1 MKETLMRAKLPFY
14 QTTIM
19 ANFAQTGVVI
29 ISLPRLLSENIGTN
43 GWAALLICSSVAAF
57 NLLLISFVYR
67 LGKGR
72 SIFEIS
78 QSALPKFML
87 VPFFGI
93 LTGLWAILGSLV
105 GKEYI
110 LILKSLSFPS
120 LHPAYLYILFEVLVF
135 LLLTKGIMSIS
146 RLAVLS
152 FYIIIWNF
160 SLMIYAYEDFDLSRM
175 TTFWFKDATHSFKGW
190 LDVYIS
196 FLGYELCLLIFPYT
210 NEKTHLI
217 RAFQIANLITTFS
230 YTLTAFVA
238 FGFFSLHQLQHMK
251 FPVLNLLS
259 YVELPFVK
267 RIDDFVFNIT
277 LFRVLMTS
285 VLYSWAAIETIKWI
299 LPTSNKQWIPYVI
312 LTIFPLA
319 SLIIIPSALEKTE
332 HWLGLF
338 GFAEVGVAFLLPI
351 FLLVILLINKY
362 RGRNYA

>member
-1 MKETLMRAKLPFY
+1 MRAKLPFY

-29 ISLPRLLSENIGTN
+29 ISLPRLISENIGTN
-43 GWAALLICSSVAAF
+43 GWAALLICSSVAAL
-57 NLLLISFVYR
+57 NLLLISFVYKFGR
-67 LGKGR
+67 GR

-78 QSALPKFML
+78 QSALPKFIL
-87 VPFFGI
+87 VPFFGVI
-93 LTGLWAILGSLV
+93 AGLWAMLGSLV

-120 LHPAYLYILFEVLVF
+120 LHPAYLYILFEILVF

-146 RLAVLS
+146 RTAVLS

-160 SLMIYAYEDFDLSRM
+160 LLIFYTFEDFDLSRM
-175 TTFWFKDATHSFKGW
+175 TTFWFRDATHSIKGW
-190 LDVYIS
+190 IEVYIA
-196 FLGYELCLLIFPYT
+196 FLGYELCLLLFPYS

-217 RAFQIANLITTFS
+217 RAFQLANLITTFS
-230 YTLTAFVA
+230 YTLTVFVA
-238 FGFFSLHQLQHMK
+238 FGFFSLHQLQHLK
-251 FPVLNLLS
+251 YPVLNLLS

-285 VLYSWAAIETIKWI
+285 VLYSWAALETIKWL
-299 LPTSNKQWIPYVI
+299 LPTSNKQWMPYVI
-312 LTIFPLA
+312 LVIFPLA
-319 SLIIIPSALEKTE
+319 AMFVIPSALEKTE
-332 HWLGLF
+332 QWLSLF
-338 GFAEVGVAFLLPI
+338 GISEAGVAFLLPI